1 MRKLA
6 GVLLII
12 LAALALAVP
21 IGAQTDE
28 PTATEEPQPA
38 VPPENAAYVRFA
50 HFAPDAGAV
59 DILIGAQA
67 TGAQGV
73 EYLTVGKWMAVPG
86 GTHSVSVGEAEPTD
100 VNLAAGTWTTV
111 VISGS
116 VADGTLSIDP
126 VQEQIERMQPGVG
139 TITFVNALTGSDLE
153 LNFIRDG
160 QLFINQLAPLSAD
173 TGVGGSS
180 TIPVDFGVYTLAVVE
195 TANPDNT
202 IGELG
207 DITITET
214 NIYLLAAVGTPDD
227 MQLVWHETP
236 RAEILMARGELPEPG
251 TIVEAAQSDRR
262 LAPFAEAIEAAGL
275 TEQLSGEG
283 PYTVF
288 APIDYAMDKLR
299 ARYDT
304 PEDLAA
310 YLNSIIIEGDIKF
323 NPLIEQGTVTAL
335 DGSTL
340 EVALSANTATV
351 AGAEVLAPNIPATNG
366 TIHIVGQS
374 PGG

>member
-1 MRKLA
+1 MIMRNVERNGEGPMRKLA

-139 TITFVNALTGSDLE
+139 TITFVNAL
-153 LNFIRDG
+153 
-160 QLFINQLAPLSAD
+160 
-173 TGVGGSS
+173 
-180 TIPVDFGVYTLAVVE
+180 
-195 TANPDNT
+195 
-202 IGELG
+202 
-207 DITITET
+207 
-214 NIYLLAAVGTPDD
+214 
-227 MQLVWHETP
+227 
-236 RAEILMARGELPEPG
+236 
-251 TIVEAAQSDRR
+251 
-262 LAPFAEAIEAAGL
+262 
-275 TEQLSGEG
+275 
-283 PYTVF
+283 
-288 APIDYAMDKLR
+288 
-299 ARYDT
+299 
-304 PEDLAA
+304 
-310 YLNSIIIEGDIKF
+310 
-323 NPLIEQGTVTAL
+323 
-335 DGSTL
+335 
-340 EVALSANTATV
+340 
-351 AGAEVLAPNIPATNG
+351 
-366 TIHIVGQS
+366 
-374 PGG
+374 